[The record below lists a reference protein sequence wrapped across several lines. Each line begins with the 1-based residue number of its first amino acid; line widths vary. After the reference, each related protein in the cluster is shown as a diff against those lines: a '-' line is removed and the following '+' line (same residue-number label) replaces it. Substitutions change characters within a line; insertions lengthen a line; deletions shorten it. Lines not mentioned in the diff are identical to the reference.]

1 MSKRKLYLHIG
12 AGKTGTSALQQFF
25 FQNRHVLQS
34 HHIVYP
40 EIGIHQF
47 AHHGLATS
55 CYEPRERQFFMP
67 DTDILPLED
76 YLEQVIALDGDVLL
90 SSEYLWHGRHAYK
103 LISLCE
109 HFDVKI
115 VAYVRRQDD
124 LLMSRYNQ
132 QVKVTGEPFQ
142 NVLYYLPKVEHA
154 MNYELVLGRWEKQF
168 GRAAIVV
175 RPYEKQQF
183 YGQSLFGDFLHH
195 VLGLDLTGDYQLP
208 KKDIN
213 PRLSRDAMA
222 FMHIVHGLELNAEVR
237 GRLVGALLKYSTT
250 LGQESQAQSDKHGML
265 SPRERLSVIE
275 KYTRINE
282 TVARLYMRR
291 EDGRLFYDALPD
303 PREAYVPY
311 AGLTPDAAHAI
322 IAFIR
327 GVDPDLY
334 RLMDGAIAR
343 SLPNLSEEKKQS
355 LRMLTDFES
364 MRAGCAPAA
373 LDTSSPGLVA
383 QTESPQAAGAE
394 RPVMRMMRRW
404 RGYLYYA
411 WILLLHQGRT
421 KQPSVR
427 SKKEKLQ

>member
-1 MSKRKLYLHIG
+1 
-12 AGKTGTSALQQFF
+12 
-25 FQNRHVLQS
+25 
-34 HHIVYP
+34 
-40 EIGIHQF
+40 
-47 AHHGLATS
+47 
-55 CYEPRERQFFMP
+55 MP

-109 HFDVKI
+109 YFDVKI

-132 QVKVTGEPFQ
+132 HIKVTGEPFQ

-168 GRAAIVV
+168 GREAIVV

-195 VLGLDLTGDYQLP
+195 VLGLELTGDYQLP

-213 PRLSRDAMA
+213 PRLSRDAMT
-222 FMHIVHGLELNAEVR
+222 FMHIVHGLGLGGDVR
-237 GRLVGALLKYSTT
+237 DRLVGALLKYSTT
-250 LGQESQAQSDKHGML
+250 LGQESEVQSDKHGML

-275 KYTRINE
+275 KYVPINE
-282 TVARLYMRR
+282 TVARLYMGR

-303 PREAYVPY
+303 PQEEYVPY
-311 AGLTPDAAHAI
+311 AGLSSEAANNI
-322 IAFIR
+322 ITFIR

-334 RLMDGAIAR
+334 RLMDGAIA
-343 SLPNLSEEKKQS
+343 STLPNLSDEKRQS
-355 LRMLTDFES
+355 LELLTDFES
-364 MRAGCAPAA
+364 MRVVCSPAA
-373 LDTSSPGLVA
+373 SDTPSPGLAA
-383 QTESPQAAGAE
+383 QTESPQAAATE
-394 RPVMRMMRRW
+394 RPVMRVMRRW

-411 WILLLHQGRT
+411 WILLLHQGRS
-421 KQPSVR
+421 KQTTAR
-427 SKKEKLQ
+427 GKKEKLR

>member
-1 MSKRKLYLHIG
+1 
-12 AGKTGTSALQQFF
+12 
-25 FQNRHVLQS
+25 
-34 HHIVYP
+34 
-40 EIGIHQF
+40 
-47 AHHGLATS
+47 
-55 CYEPRERQFFMP
+55 MP

-109 HFDVKI
+109 YFDVKI

-132 QVKVTGEPFQ
+132 HIKVTGEPFQ

-168 GRAAIVV
+168 GREAIVV

-195 VLGLDLTGDYQLP
+195 VLGLELTGDYQLP

-213 PRLSRDAMA
+213 PRLSRDAMT
-222 FMHIVHGLELNAEVR
+222 FMHIVHGLGLGGDVR
-237 GRLVGALLKYSTT
+237 DRLVGALLKYSTT
-250 LGQESQAQSDKHGML
+250 LGQESEVQSDKHGML

-275 KYTRINE
+275 KYVRINE
-282 TVARLYMRR
+282 TVARLYMGR

-303 PREAYVPY
+303 PQDAYVPY
-311 AGLTPDAAHAI
+311 SGLTPEAAHAI

-334 RLMDGAIAR
+334 RMIDGAI
-343 SLPNLSEEKKQS
+343 SSLLPNLSGEKRQS
-355 LRMLTDFES
+355 LELLTDFES
-364 MRAGCAPAA
+364 MRAGCSSAA
-373 LDTSSPGLVA
+373 LDTSSPGLAA
-383 QTESPQAAGAE
+383 QTESPQAAAAE

-411 WILLLHQGRT
+411 WILLVHQGRA
-421 KQPSVR
+421 KQPSGRV
-427 SKKEKLQ
+427 KKEKLQ

>member
-25 FQNRHVLQS
+25 FQNRAVLES
-34 HHIVYP
+34 HHILYP

-55 CYEPRERQFFMP
+55 CYEPKERQFFMP
-67 DTDILPLED
+67 DSNILPLED

-90 SSEYLWHGRHAYK
+90 SSEYLWHGRHAFK
-103 LISLCE
+103 LVSLCE

-115 VAYVRRQDD
+115 IAYVRRQDD

-132 QVKVTGEPFQ
+132 HMKVTGEPFQ

-168 GRAAIVV
+168 GREAIVV

-195 VLGLDLTGDYQLP
+195 VLGLDLTADYQLP

-213 PRLSRDAMA
+213 PRLSRDAMT
-222 FMHIVHGLELNAEVR
+222 FMHIVYGLGLGGDVR
-237 GRLVGALLKYSTT
+237 DRLVGALLKYSTT
-250 LGQESQAQSDKHGML
+250 LGQESEVQSDKHGML

-275 KYTRINE
+275 KYARINE
-282 TVARLYMRR
+282 TVARLYMGR
-291 EDGRLFYDALPD
+291 EDGRLFYNALPD
-303 PREAYVPY
+303 LQEEYVPY
-311 AGLTPDAAHAI
+311 TGLTPEAAHAI

-334 RLMDGAIAR
+334 RMIDGAIAS
-343 SLPNLSEEKKQS
+343 SLPNLSDEKRQS
-355 LRMLTDFES
+355 LKLLSGFES
-364 MRAGCAPAA
+364 MRAVCSPAA
-373 LDTSSPGLVA
+373 ADASSPGLVA
-383 QTESPQAAGAE
+383 QAESPQAAAAK

-411 WILLLHQGRT
+411 WILLLHQGRA
-421 KQPSVR
+421 KQPSAR
-427 SKKEKLQ
+427 DKKENLP